1 MSDPAPIGAT
11 PDGAGT
17 DEDPLAFDL
26 ADRLH
31 KALRLGKCK
40 PGEMRRILGVSE
52 STMTNY
58 LSGQTSPKA
67 GMLRQWA
74 LRCGPVVTFEWL
86 ATGIHPACPTG
97 GPISAE
103 PGSPCTRSPLVSELA
118 PVVPI
123 RKAAA

>member
-1 MSDPAPIGAT
+1 MSDPAPLVAT
-11 PDGAGT
+11 PDGPSHE
-17 DEDPLAFDL
+17 DDPLAFDL

-40 PGEMRRILGVSE
+40 PGEMRRLLGVSE

-58 LSGQTSPKA
+58 LSGQTTPKA

-86 ATGIHPACPTG
+86 STGVHPTGAPG

-103 PGSPCTRSPLVSELA
+103 PASPCTRSPLADVL
-118 PVVPI
+118 PFRQI
-123 RKAAA
+123 GAAA